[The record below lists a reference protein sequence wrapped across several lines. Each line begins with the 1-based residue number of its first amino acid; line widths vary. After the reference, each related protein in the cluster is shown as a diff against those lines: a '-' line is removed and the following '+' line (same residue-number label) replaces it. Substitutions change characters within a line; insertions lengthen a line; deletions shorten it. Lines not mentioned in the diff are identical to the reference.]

1 MKIWDNDKKE
11 FEEDLPTNL
20 ETGLSIADKLLSIA
34 KKLPSGNGYK
44 NNILKTSVLLQS
56 LQEETKQKDRILYAI
71 IELRK
76 VCIFRKNC
84 ASVPEERSAIPLQ
97 TEQSSVG

>member
-34 KKLPSGNGYK
+34 KKPPSGNGYK

-76 VCIFRKNC
+76 VDKL
-84 ASVPEERSAIPLQ
+84 SEEEFKIMMLAYTSTSKFWGFQI
-97 TEQSSVG
+97 

>member
-20 ETGLSIADKLLSIA
+20 ETGLSIADKLLSIS

-76 VCIFRKNC
+76 VDKL
-84 ASVPEERSAIPLQ
+84 SEEEFKIMMLAYTS
-97 TEQSSVG
+97 TSKF